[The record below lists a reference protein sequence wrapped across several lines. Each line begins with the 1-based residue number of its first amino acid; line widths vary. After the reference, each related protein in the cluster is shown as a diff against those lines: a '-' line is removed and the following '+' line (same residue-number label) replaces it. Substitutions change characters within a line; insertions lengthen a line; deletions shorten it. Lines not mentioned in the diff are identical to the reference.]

1 MSVSAPTVA
10 TVPPEPTW
18 PEIVIRDPQ
27 CHQCPGK
34 TFVIF
39 EELPWCKRHFLDRV
53 GERETA
59 RQAGVPIV
67 E

>member
-1 MSVSAPTVA
+1 
-10 TVPPEPTW
+10 
-18 PEIVIRDPQ
+18 
-27 CHQCPGK
+27 
-34 TFVIF
+34 VIF